1 MLIVM
6 PGSRVSQKDL
16 ARIMKLRAQLR
27 EDAERLRS
35 LARDAL
41 GQIEAGA
48 KIEGGVIPAKVDTIR
63 HGGQIITRLL
73 IDNQPAD
80 EV

>member
-27 EDAERLRS
+27 EDFGRLRE

-63 HGGQIITRLL
+63 QGGRIITRLL